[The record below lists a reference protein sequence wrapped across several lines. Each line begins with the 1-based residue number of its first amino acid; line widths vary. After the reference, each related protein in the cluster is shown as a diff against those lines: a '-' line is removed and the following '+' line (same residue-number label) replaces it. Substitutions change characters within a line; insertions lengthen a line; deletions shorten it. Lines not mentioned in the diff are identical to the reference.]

1 MRLVEADCQVDRLYL
16 SEENLS
22 QISPLQ
28 ILNHDGSLFVVIQ
41 MIHEIYNS

>member
-22 QISPLQ
+22 QISPPA
-28 ILNHDGSLFVVIQ
+28 DTKP
-41 MIHEIYNS
+41 